1 MKVLIN
7 ANIVTMKNQGD
18 IIENGYI
25 KINENGKIENVK
37 DGQYKGDGEVI
48 DMEGDILIPALI
60 NGHTHTAMSLLR
72 GYADDKPLKEWLE
85 AYIWPKENEWMNEE
99 NVVLGTKLG
108 MLEMLASGTGTFCD
122 MYFFTQSTIETVEK
136 AGMRGLMAEG
146 IIDFPTPNM
155 KTPKDMFNYVEGSL
169 KMYNGGLARPVIS
182 VHAPYTTSPEVIE
195 RAAGIAKDNDILF
208 VTHTAETL
216 TEIAD
221 IRKRFNKTP
230 IEHFSGLI
238 PKDTKTAMAHMVH
251 LSDNDMDVAAE
262 RGFNAVHNPQ
272 SNLKLSSGIAKIAMM
287 RERGILVSIGTDGA
301 ASNNNLDMIEEMRT
315 ASLIGKM
322 DNPEHLSAYET
333 MKMATIE
340 GARVLHI
347 DGETGTIEAGKSAD
361 IVRISKKGIESYP
374 YFENPYAFIVYAMNS
389 RDVSMTMVNGKI
401 LYQKGDYK
409 TLDAQMIKSDVNK
422 AVGVK

>member
-1 MKVLIN
+1 MKVLVN
-7 ANIVTMKNQGD
+7 ANIVTMKDQED
-18 IIENGYI
+18 IIKNGYI
-25 KINENGKIENVK
+25 TIIENGKIENVK
-37 DGQYKGDGEVI
+37 EGQYTGDGEVI
-48 DMEGDILIPALI
+48 DMEGDIVIPALI

-122 MYFFTQSTIETVEK
+122 MYFFTQRTIETVEK

-182 VHAPYTTSPEVIE
+182 VHAPYTTSPEIIE
-195 RAAGIAKDNDILF
+195 RAAGIAKDKDILF

-230 IEHFSGLI
+230 IEHFSNLI

-251 LSDNDMDVAAE
+251 LSDNDMNVAAE

-301 ASNNNLDMIEEMRT
+301 ASNNNLDMVEEMRT

-347 DGETGTIEAGKSAD
+347 DDETGTIEAGKSAD
-361 IVRISKKGIESYP
+361 IVRISRNGIEAYP

>member
-155 KTPKDMFNYVEGSL
+155 KTPKDMFSYVEGSL

-361 IVRISKKGIESYP
+361 IVRISRKGIESYP